1 MFFHGHASFWV
12 VFSSANRF
20 GKKQTP
26 WDMKSTTTTFCSTQ
40 TKLTGDACLYV
51 QIDVKYPSAQWI
63 IVLVTFQ

>member
-1 MFFHGHASFWV
+1 MV
-12 VFSSANRF
+12 MLVFGEYFQVQIALE
-20 GKKQTP
+20 KKQTP

-40 TKLTGDACLYV
+40 TKLIGDACLYV